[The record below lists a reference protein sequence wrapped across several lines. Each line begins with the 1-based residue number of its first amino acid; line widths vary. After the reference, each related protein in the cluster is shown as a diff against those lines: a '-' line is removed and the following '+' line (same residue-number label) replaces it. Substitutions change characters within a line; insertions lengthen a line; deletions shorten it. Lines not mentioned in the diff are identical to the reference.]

1 MRTTLDIPD
10 ELYRSLKARAAMQG
24 RTVREVAVNLF
35 SNWVAEESNPAEKEA
50 RDSTTEIDAWLLRWE
65 VLGQE
70 MKRRSADPQSAVE
83 MLLDDRR

>member
-35 SNWVAEESNPAEKEA
+35 SNWVEEGTNPAKSQD
-50 RDSTTEIDAWLLRWE
+50 RDSATEIDAWLFRLE
-65 VLGQE
+65 ALGQE
-70 MKRRSADPQSAVE
+70 MKRRSADPRSAVE
-83 MLLDDRR
+83 ILRDDRR

>member
-35 SNWVAEESNPAEKEA
+35 SNWVQEGTNPAEKED
-50 RDSTTEIDAWLLRWE
+50 RDSATEIDAWLFRLE
-65 VLGQE
+65 ALGQAME
-70 MKRRSADPQSAVE
+70 RRSADPRSAVE
-83 MLLDDRR
+83 ILLDDRR